1 MLKQQLVEAVIQR
14 VYDLINEGRNADKAK
29 RRTLAVISQ
38 FITNAKEQNR
48 KLTFVDATGHPTT
61 QIDIEAIE
69 NQLRQTCFHANIPDS
84 VIRLEPIIM
93 NIALQLG
100 FEQQNQDR
108 TKLNRLF
115 RIVEYIKTCVDKQL
129 PLPVR
134 LNELTLED
142 TTYEYLNKVF
152 GKVLD
157 KQDAEEA
164 KRIQNAGYSD
174 NINPD
179 YEILSDINYDTANAY
194 GNYSCSTS
202 KLCYT
207 QDESTWRAY
216 TNGGSNTVYL
226 LLRKDWKQ
234 VPEKHGDDTPYDD
247 YGLSMIFVFVDED
260 GNIAYSNTRWNHET
274 NKQGPSN
281 VDQSFTKESLSKLL
295 NVNFD
300 SVFKPLHS
308 FSDVLVTAKQQL
320 QNGADPSD
328 VFDRVCRFYD
338 GFARVRLGDKWN
350 FINTDGNLL
359 SDDLWFDSTGDFK
372 NGFARVRLGDKWN
385 FINTD
390 GNLLSDDLWFDNA
403 GDFHNGFARV
413 ILEDKFNYID
423 TDGNILREDVWFD
436 EVEVFYKGFARVRL
450 GDKWNLINTDGKIIS
465 EDLWFNI
472 VWYFKNGFACV
483 KLGGKYNL
491 INTDGNILRED
502 LWFDDA
508 REFKNGFAMVKLNGK
523 WYYIDT
529 QGNLYDENKNPIN
542 NVTENRRRVVRLTE
556 RQIRSVIKSVIT
568 QYLRS

>member
-320 QNGADPSD
+320 QNGADPSV

-338 GFARVRLGDKWN
+338 
-350 FINTDGNLL
+350 
-359 SDDLWFDSTGDFK
+359 
-372 NGFARVRLGDKWN
+372 GFARVRLGDKWN

-450 GDKWNLINTDGKIIS
+450 GDKWNLINTDGKILS
-465 EDLWFNI
+465 EDLWFDL

-502 LWFDDA
+502 LWFDNAGD
-508 REFKNGFAMVKLNGK
+508 FKNGFARVKLNGK

>member
-29 RRTLAVISQ
+29 RRTLEVISQ

-100 FEQQNQDR
+100 FAQQNQDEAR
-108 TKLNRLF
+108 LRRLF
-115 RIVEYIKTCVDKQL
+115 RIVEYIKTCVKKQL
-129 PLPVR
+129 PLPQP

-207 QDESTWRAY
+207 QDESTWREY

-328 VFDRVCRFYD
+328 VFNWVCRFYD
-338 GFARVRLGDKWN
+338 GFAKVRLGDKYN
-350 FINTDGNLL
+350 FINTDGNIL
-359 SDDLWFDSTGDFK
+359 
-372 NGFARVRLGDKWN
+372 RE
-385 FINTD
+385 
-390 GNLLSDDLWFDNA
+390 DLWFDNA

-423 TDGNILREDVWFD
+423 TDGKILSEDVWFD

-450 GDKWNLINTDGKIIS
+450 GDKWNLINTDG
-465 EDLWFNI
+465 
-472 VWYFKNGFACV
+472 
-483 KLGGKYNL
+483 
-491 INTDGNILRED
+491 NILRED
-502 LWFDDA
+502 LWFDNAGD
-508 REFKNGFAMVKLNGK
+508 FKNRFARVKLNGK